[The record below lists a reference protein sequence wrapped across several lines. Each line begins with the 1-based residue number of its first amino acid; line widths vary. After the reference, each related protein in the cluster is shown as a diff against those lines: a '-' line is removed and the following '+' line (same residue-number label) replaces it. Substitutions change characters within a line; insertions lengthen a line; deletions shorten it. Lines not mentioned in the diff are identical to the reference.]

1 MGDPMDDLQSPLNAA
16 NPVSGR
22 PTNLNLTKSGDSA
35 QRKFSPPPRAQE
47 SEATRSGGSS
57 GSGVGSFSQG
67 EPTPLEV
74 PDWLQEQ
81 QDVVNSAAE
90 DPAGLRGEI
99 TQNMPLLPAPGMTP
113 AEQAIWEV
121 KQAMIAPHQA
131 AIDAINANADVI
143 IPLLTDL
150 KQLQGVIA
158 ATEDKNVMI
167 EAIKELM
174 VKLSD
179 SIGA

>member
-1 MGDPMDDLQSPLNAA
+1 MGDPMDDLQAPLNAA

-22 PTNLNLTKSGDSA
+22 PTNLNLKKSGDSA

-47 SEATRSGGSS
+47 SESTRSGGAS
-57 GSGVGSFSQG
+57 GSGVGSFAQG

-81 QDVVNSAAE
+81 QDAMNSEAE
-90 DPAGLRGEI
+90 A
-99 TQNMPLLPAPGMTP
+99 PAPDMTP

-158 ATEDKNVMI
+158 STEDKNVMI
-167 EAIKELM
+167 EAVKELM
-174 VKLSD
+174 NRLSD
-179 SIGA
+179 RIGA

>member
-1 MGDPMDDLQSPLNAA
+1 MGDPMDDLQSPLDAA

-22 PTNLNLTKSGDSA
+22 KTNLNLTKSGEVA
-35 QRKFSPPPRAQE
+35 PRKFSPPPRAQD
-47 SEATRSGGSS
+47 SEPNRSGGAS
-57 GSGVGSFSQG
+57 GSGVGSFSQE
-67 EPTPLEV
+67 EPTPLAV
-74 PDWLQEQ
+74 PDWLQAQ
-81 QDVVNSAAE
+81 QDAAGDVATTGVVA
-90 DPAGLRGEI
+90 PAQPI
-99 TQNMPLLPAPGMTP
+99 PAPDMTP

-158 ATEDKNVMI
+158 STEDKNVMI

-174 VKLSD
+174 GRLSD

>member
-1 MGDPMDDLQSPLNAA
+1 MGDPMDDLQAPLNAA
-16 NPVSGR
+16 NPVAGR
-22 PTNLNLTKSGDSA
+22 PTNLNLKKSGDSA

-47 SEATRSGGSS
+47 SESTRSGGAS
-57 GSGVGSFSQG
+57 GSGVGSFAQG

-81 QDVVNSAAE
+81 QDAMNSEAE
-90 DPAGLRGEI
+90 D
-99 TQNMPLLPAPGMTP
+99 PAPGMTP

-158 ATEDKNVMI
+158 STEDKNVMI
-167 EAIKELM
+167 EAVKELM